1 MPLEQI
7 TTEMD
12 VQMPQSKASKLKA
25 MMKKKVAQYETGK
38 QRAETEAQGRELDR
52 TVASPYKMAMA
63 QKLQDLKDKKRAEF
77 YSNKARMAMTMPP
90 IKK

>member
-12 VQMPQSKASKLKA
+12 VQMPQSGKKLKV
-25 MMKKKVAQYETGK
+25 MKKKVVEEESVKQGK
-38 QRAETEAQGRELDR
+38 ELDR
-52 TVASPYKMAMA
+52 AVASPYKMAMA
-63 QKLQDLKDKKRAEF
+63 QKLQDLKDKKRTEF

>member
-12 VQMPQSKASKLKA
+12 VQVPQKGNKLKV
-25 MMKKKVAQYETGK
+25 MKKKVVQEETGK

-52 TVASPYKMAMA
+52 TVASPYQMAMA
-63 QKLQDLKDKKRAEF
+63 QKLEDLKKKKRTEF
-77 YSNKARMAMTMPP
+77 YANKAKAAMEIMKSP
-90 IKK
+90 K

>member
-12 VQMPQSKASKLKA
+12 VQMPQSGKKLNV
-25 MMKKKVAQYETGK
+25 MKKKVVEEESVKQGK
-38 QRAETEAQGRELDR
+38 ELDR

-63 QKLQDLKDKKRAEF
+63 QKLQDLKDKKRTEF

>member
-12 VQMPQSKASKLKA
+12 VQTPSKGKKLKV
-25 MMKKKVAQYETGK
+25 MKKKVVQEETGK

-52 TVASPYKMAMA
+52 TVASPYQMAMA
-63 QKLQDLKDKKRAEF
+63 QKLQDLKDKKRTEF
-77 YSNKARMAMTMPP
+77 YSNKARMAMAIPSL
-90 IKK
+90 KK

>member
-12 VQMPQSKASKLKA
+12 VQEPQSKGKKLKV
-25 MMKKKVAQYETGK
+25 MKKKVVQEETGK

-52 TVASPYKMAMA
+52 TVASPYQMAMA
-63 QKLQDLKDKKRAEF
+63 QKLQDLKDKNRTEF